1 MQETDYATTF
11 ALEGHNWWFVGMRR
25 ICRELA
31 SRAAP
36 PNAQAGPGSISLDVG
51 CGTGINLD
59 EAGGE
64 PVGVDTSMTALTFC
78 RRRCLGRL
86 VNADG
91 ANLPFADRSVE
102 RITAIGVI
110 EHIEDDVGALR
121 EWARVLRPGGQL
133 TLLTSAYAWM
143 WSGHDVSNHHI
154 RRYRA
159 RDVSVL
165 LNSVGLAP
173 VQVSYVNSLLF
184 APIAIVRLIERL
196 IRRGRSPRAH
206 KNTAE
211 LPAAF
216 NRLLVAVLA
225 VEARL
230 MRWTSLPFGVSIVAS
245 ATKPRD
251 GGHVE
256 C

>member
-1 MQETDYATTF
+1 MEEADYATTF

-25 ICRELA
+25 ICHELA

-36 PNAQAGPGSISLDVG
+36 PTAQAGPISISLDVG
-51 CGTGINLD
+51 CGTGINLG
-59 EAGGE
+59 EAAGE
-64 PVGVDTSMTALTFC
+64 AVGVDTSMTALTFC
-78 RRRCLGRL
+78 RRRLLNRL

-91 ANLPFADRSVE
+91 ADLPFADGSVE
-102 RITAIGVI
+102 RITAIGVM
-110 EHIEDDVGALR
+110 EHIEDDIGALR

-133 TLLTSAYAWM
+133 TLLTSAYTWM
-143 WSGHDVSNHHI
+143 WSGHDVSNHHV

-159 RDVSVL
+159 RDVRSL

-173 VQVSYVNSLLF
+173 AEVSYVNTLLF
-184 APIAIVRLIERL
+184 VPIAIIRLLERFVRC
-196 IRRGRSPRAH
+196 GRAPRAH

-216 NRLLVAVLA
+216 NRGLIGVLA

-230 MRWTSLPFGVSIVAS
+230 MRRVSLPFGVSIVAS
-245 ATKPRD
+245 ATKPLD
-251 GGHVE
+251 GRSS
-256 C
+256 

>member
-1 MQETDYATTF
+1 MQETDCDHI
-11 ALEGHNWWFVGMRR
+11 ALEGHNWFVGMRR
-25 ICRELA
+25 ICLRLA
-31 SRAAP
+31 TCGA
-36 PNAQAGPGSISLDVG
+36 PNAQAISSISLDVG

-64 PVGVDTSMTALTFC
+64 PVGVDPSMTALTFC

-143 WSGHDVSNHHI
+143 WSGHDVSNHHM

-159 RDVSVL
+159 RDVRVL

-184 APIAIVRLIERL
+184 APIAIVRLVERL
-196 IRRGRSPRAH
+196 IRGRSPEPTR
-206 KNTAE
+206 TPPSCPQRSTE
-211 LPAAF
+211 Y
-216 NRLLVAVLA
+216 
-225 VEARL
+225 
-230 MRWTSLPFGVSIVAS
+230 
-245 ATKPRD
+245 
-251 GGHVE
+251 
-256 C
+256 